1 MRVRKH
7 GERWKQGGGKKGLRE
22 EMGNGVTM
30 GGSRMIGKKWLRRR
44 TGVPCCSKVED
55 GVGGERGDMKGV
67 SKRMRK
73 GKTYDL
79 VLAKSSRKSL
89 HAKKFRIFC

>member
-1 MRVRKH
+1 
-7 GERWKQGGGKKGLRE
+7 
-22 EMGNGVTM
+22 
-30 GGSRMIGKKWLRRR
+30 
-44 TGVPCCSKVED
+44 
-55 GVGGERGDMKGV
+55 MKGV

-73 GKTYDL
+73 GKTDDL